1 MTENNTTP
9 DYQSTVEKA
18 RDFYANKTESV
29 FTSEERLNAENAELE
44 LTITKLEAQV
54 ESLKSLLTQAQS
66 ESQIKL
72 ERAWNEEARAL
83 GIISKARDLIQEVLA
98 GDTDAEAT
106 FEAFSAPFE
115 LLGVSLN
122 REVEIE
128 ITMTWR
134 GTIELPRGTDPEDLD
149 IDDFASCDPDHNYYQ
164 TYFHNGLHDYQIR
177 ER

>member
-1 MTENNTTP
+1 MFESQGTTP
-9 DYQSTVEKA
+9 TELSYEDKVIRGITPESAQDTVEGIINSMTGKELSPVM
-18 RDFYANKTESV
+18 D
-29 FTSEERLNAENAELE
+29 ELE
-44 LTITKLEAQV
+44 AEIRSLESEV
-54 ESLKSLLTQAQS
+54 TRLKS
-66 ESQIKL
+66 E
-72 ERAWNEEARAL
+72 L
-83 GIISKARDLIQEVLA
+83 GIYRDRASDFAKTIGQARDLIQDVLA

-134 GTIELPRGTDPEDLD
+134 GTIELPHGTDPEDLD